1 MGKKRKI
8 RIIYLVMAIAL
19 ILLPGCVDNRSPAEK
34 LMGYI
39 AKNGGSGSIKSSV
52 GADLPVKDAG
62 ASCGLKLSN
71 TELEIDYVAPQDGL
85 VSGVQLDDS
94 LVLKVDLESG
104 TGEWSRE
111 ASMWVL
117 GSEAKGFSQGSFETS
132 SFTRS
137 ANPDI
142 QYNIV
147 TIDGKVIKRSSTT
160 ALSET
165 ARKETGEALDCF
177 SAYLEKS
184 GTGLALADFGF
195 SSY

>member
-1 MGKKRKI
+1 MGKRGNI
-8 RIIYLVMAIAL
+8 CVALLAAAVAL
-19 ILLPGCVDNRSPAEK
+19 ILLPGCADNRSSAEK
-34 LMGYI
+34 LMDYI
-39 AKNGGSGSIKSSV
+39 AKNGGSGSIESSV

-62 ASCGLKLSN
+62 ASCSLKLSN
-71 TELEIDYVAPQDGL
+71 AELEIDYVAPQDGL

-94 LVLKVDLESG
+94 LTFKVNLETG
-104 TGEWSRE
+104 LGEWSRE

-117 GSEAKGFSQGSFETS
+117 GSEAKGFSQGSFEAS

-147 TIDGKVIKRSSTT
+147 TIDGKVIKGSSTA

-165 ARKETGEALDCF
+165 LRKETGEALDCF
-177 SAYLEKS
+177 STYLEKS
-184 GTGLALADFGF
+184 GTGLTLADFGF